1 MCGSWG
7 SPSERRLCLFIRY
20 RERKCA
26 DTIGT
31 VPVPCDG
38 HVPML
43 KYKYVF
49 EIKYAEAILSNS
61 PRKLLWFETTKMLI
75 AVQEK
80 KTYCVIY
87 YNFRHSLIPY
97 ARLTGRTYVAKSAM
111 SACDADK

>member
-1 MCGSWG
+1 
-7 SPSERRLCLFIRY
+7 
-20 RERKCA
+20 
-26 DTIGT
+26 
-31 VPVPCDG
+31 
-38 HVPML
+38 ML

-97 ARLTGRTYVAKSAM
+97 ARLTGRTYVAKSAL